1 MHAGVGVFLQV
12 HGPSLG
18 GAVVGAGQQ
27 GGESDHIDVVCAAL
41 HGVQI
46 LSRGGAGRG
55 GGLLALL
62 HPPQQGGLVKGGVVG
77 HHGVPNPDGE
87 GDADKASAAEHGG
100 RQVAAAVH
108 NDFKTHIINLQM

>member
-1 MHAGVGVFLQV
+1 MHPGIGVLLQV
-12 HGPSLG
+12 HGPGLG

-27 GGESDHIDVVCAAL
+27 GGEGNHIDIVRAAL

-46 LSRGGAGRG
+46 LSRGGAGGRG
-55 GGLLALL
+55 SLLALL

-100 RQVAAAVH
+100 CQVAAAVH